1 MRTTQLDPSEA
12 RLFVAKLNE
21 DCRDMAQAMA
31 AIRSDW
37 SALHSR
43 GWDDEKA
50 NKFDRTLEESI
61 KLMVSFLND
70 AESYADQLSRMAEHI
85 QAFQDR

>member
-1 MRTTQLDPSEA
+1 MRTTQLDPAEA
-12 RLFVAKLNE
+12 RLFVAKLND
-21 DCRDMAQAMA
+21 DCREMAQAMA

-37 SALHSR
+37 AGLHSQ

-50 NKFDRTLEESI
+50 NKFDRALEDSI
-61 KLMVSFLND
+61 KLMVNFLND

>member
-1 MRTTQLDPSEA
+1 MRTTQLDPEEA
-12 RLFVAKLNE
+12 RLFVSRLND

-31 AIRSDW
+31 SIRSDW
-37 SALHSR
+37 AAVHSQ

-50 NKFDRTLEESI
+50 NKFDLALEDSI
-61 KLMVSFLND
+61 KLMVNFLND
-70 AESYADQLSRMAEHI
+70 AESYADQLSRMAAHI

>member
-1 MRTTQLDPSEA
+1 MSTTHLDPAEA
-12 RLFVAKLNE
+12 RLFVAKLND
-21 DCRDMAQAMA
+21 DCRDMARAMA
-31 AIRSDW
+31 ATRSDW
-37 SALHSR
+37 SALHSH

-50 NKFDRTLEESI
+50 NKFDRALEDSI
-61 KLMVSFLND
+61 KLMVNFLND

>member
-1 MRTTQLDPSEA
+1 
-12 RLFVAKLNE
+12 
-21 DCRDMAQAMA
+21 MAHAMA
-31 AIRSDW
+31 GIRTDW
-37 SALHSR
+37 STLFSH

-50 NKFDRTLEESI
+50 SKFGHALEDSI
-61 KLMVSFLND
+61 KLMVNFLND